1 MTLNPLTINDAVL
14 GRIALLAITRPSPG
28 TFFVTVSIP
37 AESVITLPTP
47 ALEIKRI
54 SKKVKLTQCRFFNAI
69 PRIVRSM
76 PADTAKLFL
85 RGFVRKDIQYTE
97 VTAPPPTETTVAG
110 TIRDFVIDIPISGFV
125 DLGRLFTIPHLN
137 FDQEKEY
144 EFATN
149 SSLPAGFA
157 AKDHLLSPDLS
168 EFNIISN
175 KFLNVLPSCEL
186 IYSQINEMDDALD
199 RVPLAGGPFEEG
211 TFTKLQEK
219 MVIVIQVKITFST
232 VIDPC

>member
-1 MTLNPLTINDAVL
+1 MTLNPDFWSNAALGNVPLLGITEPTPGVL
-14 GRIALLAITRPSPG
+14 FITAS
-28 TFFVTVSIP
+28 FS

-69 PRIVRSM
+69 PRIAKGK
-76 PADTAKLFL
+76 PADTAKLFM

-97 VTAPPPTETTVAG
+97 VTGTPTETTVAG
-110 TIRDFVIDIPISGFV
+110 TIRDFVIDIPISGVV
-125 DLGRLFTIPHLN
+125 DLGRCFTFPPQH

-144 EFATN
+144 EYATS
-149 SSLPAGFA
+149 SSLPTGFA

-168 EFNIISN
+168 EFNVISN
-175 KFLNVLPSCEL
+175 KFLNVLTSCEL
-186 IYSQINEMDDALD
+186 IYTQINEMDDALD

-219 MVIVIQVKITFST
+219 MVVVIQVKITFQR
-232 VIDPC
+232 